1 MLDTVRQI
9 ETPEGV
15 SLRLHTAGAT
25 ARAHAWL
32 IDFILRGFAAFLLL
46 AALGMLGAASAGI
59 GMLVLFAAYWI
70 YGVACEVWMDGQTVG
85 KRVMNLRVVN
95 ADGTPVTLLPSVIR
109 NLLRTVDGLP
119 GIYGVG
125 LACCLLDPYSRRIG
139 DIVAGTMVIHVV
151 QRGAIGHVP
160 NEAPEPPSTPLRVEE
175 QEALVAFAE
184 RGSNLH
190 ESRQRELGDLLEP
203 LTGRMGNAG
212 LRKLLAHANWLMGR
226 T

>member
-15 SLRLHTAGAT
+15 SLRLHAAGAT

-32 IDFILRGFAAFLLL
+32 IDFALRALAAFFLL
-46 AALGMLGAASAGI
+46 AVLGMLGSAGA
-59 GMLVLFAAYWI
+59 GLSMLVLFAAFWI

-85 KRVMNLRVVN
+85 KRMINLRVVN

-109 NLLRTVDGLP
+109 NLLRTVDALP

-125 LACCLLDPYSRRIG
+125 LVCCLVDSHSRRLG
-139 DIVAGTMVIHVV
+139 DIVAGTMVIHVL
-151 QRGAIGHVP
+151 QRGALGQIP
-160 NEAPEPPSTPLRVEE
+160 NEPAEPPSTPLRLEE

-184 RGSNLH
+184 RGRNLH
-190 ESRQRELGDLLEP
+190 EARQRELGDLLEP

-212 LRKLLAHANWLMGR
+212 LRKLLAHANWLLGR
-226 T
+226 P

>member
-15 SLRLHTAGAT
+15 SLRLHAAGAT
-25 ARAHAWL
+25 VRAHAWL
-32 IDFILRGFAAFLLL
+32 IDFALRAFAAFILL
-46 AALGMLGAASAGI
+46 AVLGMLGAAGAGI

-70 YGVACEVWMDGQTVG
+70 YGIACEVWMDGQTVG

-119 GIYGVG
+119 GIYGIG
-125 LACCLLDPYSRRIG
+125 LICCLIDPYSRRIG
-139 DIVAGTMVIHVV
+139 DIVAGTMVIHVL
-151 QRGAIGHVP
+151 QRGAVGQVP
-160 NEAPEPPSTPLRVEE
+160 NEAPEPPSTPLRLEE

-184 RGSNLH
+184 RGRNLH
-190 ESRQRELGDLLEP
+190 EARQRELGDLLEP

-212 LRKLLAHANWLMGR
+212 LRKLLAHANWLLGR

>member
-15 SLRLHTAGAT
+15 SLRLHAAGPT
-25 ARAHAWL
+25 VRAHAWL
-32 IDFILRGFAAFLLL
+32 IDFALRAFASVILFGVL
-46 AALGMLGAASAGI
+46 ATLGKAGAGI
-59 GMLVLFAAYWI
+59 GMLVIFAAYWI
-70 YGVACEVWMDGQTVG
+70 YGVVCEVWMNGQTVG
-85 KRVMNLRVVN
+85 KRMMALRVVN

-125 LACCLLDPYSRRIG
+125 LACCLMDPHGRRIG
-139 DIVAGTMVIHVV
+139 DIVAGTMVVHVLR
-151 QRGAIGHVP
+151 RGAMGHVP
-160 NEAPEPPSTPLRVEE
+160 EETPEPLPMPLRLDE

-184 RGSNLH
+184 RARHLH
-190 ESRQRELGDLLEP
+190 EARRRELGDILEP

-212 LRKLLAHANWLMGR
+212 LQKLLAHANWLLGR